1 VKSLSISKGK
11 AKDLMKRALK
21 RDDIEEINRLIL
33 EYPVLID
40 EFNLDPYKWL
50 DTEKA
55 VICAL
60 GIMEDELSGPARAD
74 DVVKSVIVD
83 LRKNMSDIEVYAIL
97 DRLERQKFIMRRGY
111 GYILTAK
118 GAEICDETL
127 SKISIG

>member
-1 VKSLSISKGK
+1 
-11 AKDLMKRALK
+11 MKRALK
-21 RDDIEEINRLIL
+21 KDDLEEINRLIL
-33 EYPVLID
+33 EYPMLID

-55 VICAL
+55 VLCAL

-111 GYILTAK
+111 GYVLTAG
-118 GAEICDETL
+118 GAEICDEALT
-127 SKISIG
+127 KISIE

>member
-1 VKSLSISKGK
+1 MSLSKGK

-21 RDDIEEINRLIL
+21 RDDLEEINRLIL
-33 EYPVLID
+33 EYPMLID

-60 GIMEDELSGPARAD
+60 GIMEDEMSGPARAD

-111 GYILTAK
+111 GYVLTAN

-127 SKISIG
+127 TKISID

>member
-1 VKSLSISKGK
+1 MSINKGK

-21 RDDIEEINRLIL
+21 RDDLEEINRLLL
-33 EYPVLID
+33 EYPALID

-97 DRLERQKFIMRRGY
+97 DRLERQKFAVRRGY
-111 GYILTAK
+111 GYVLTAE
-118 GAEICDETL
+118 GSEICDETL
-127 SKISIG
+127 SKITID

>member
-1 VKSLSISKGK
+1 
-11 AKDLMKRALK
+11 M
-21 RDDIEEINRLIL
+21 
-33 EYPVLID
+33 LID

-55 VICAL
+55 VLCAL
-60 GIMEDELSGPARAD
+60 GIMEDEMSGPARAD

-111 GYILTAK
+111 GYVLTAA
-118 GAEICDETL
+118 GAEICDEAL
-127 SKISIG
+127 IKISID

>member
-1 VKSLSISKGK
+1 MSLSKGK

-21 RDDIEEINRLIL
+21 RDDLEEINRLIL
-33 EYPVLID
+33 EYPFLID

-50 DTEKA
+50 DSEKA
-55 VICAL
+55 VICGL
-60 GIMEDELSGPARAD
+60 GIMEDEMSGPARAD
-74 DVVKSVIVD
+74 DIVKSVIVD

-111 GYILTAK
+111 GYVLTAK

-127 SKISIG
+127 SKISID

>member
-1 VKSLSISKGK
+1 MSLSKGK

-21 RDDIEEINRLIL
+21 KDDLEEINRLIL
-33 EYPVLID
+33 EYPMLID

-55 VICAL
+55 VLCAL

-97 DRLERQKFIMRRGY
+97 DRLERQKFVMRRGY
-111 GYILTAK
+111 GYVLTAA
-118 GAEICDETL
+118 GAEICDEALT
-127 SKISIG
+127 KISID

>member
-1 VKSLSISKGK
+1 MSLSKGK

-21 RDDIEEINRLIL
+21 KDDLEEINRLIL
-33 EYPVLID
+33 EYPMLID

-55 VICAL
+55 VLCAL

-111 GYILTAK
+111 GYVLTAA
-118 GAEICDETL
+118 GAEICDEALT
-127 SKISIG
+127 KISID

>member
-1 VKSLSISKGK
+1 MSLSKGK

-21 RDDIEEINRLIL
+21 KDDLEEINRLIL
-33 EYPVLID
+33 EYPMLID

-55 VICAL
+55 VLCAL
-60 GIMEDELSGPARAD
+60 GIMEDEMSGPARAD

-111 GYILTAK
+111 GYVLTAA
-118 GAEICDETL
+118 GAEICDEALT
-127 SKISIG
+127 KISID